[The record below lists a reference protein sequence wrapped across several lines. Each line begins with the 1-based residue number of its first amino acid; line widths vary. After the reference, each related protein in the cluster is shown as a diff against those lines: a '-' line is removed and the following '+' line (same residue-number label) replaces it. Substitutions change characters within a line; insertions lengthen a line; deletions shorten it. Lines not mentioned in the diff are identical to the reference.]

1 MLAVHTSHAIQKV
14 SLQTQGDRSTGRL
27 LDGIAGPGDVD
38 VLDYLAVQ
46 FAAGRVV
53 TEVGDEPGLVS
64 ALTYGWWRSGVG
76 AKVNSEK
83 NKGKQTYHTVATPY

>member
-1 MLAVHTSHAIQKV
+1 MLAVHTSHAIQEV

-46 FAAGRVV
+46 LAAGRVV
-53 TEVGDEPGLVS
+53 TEVGDEPGSVS
-64 ALTYGWWRSGVG
+64 ALVYDGGGRGRCVMPKST
-76 AKVNSEK
+76 K
-83 NKGKQTYHTVATPY
+83 KGKQTYHTVATPY